1 MELFSAVNLRNWK
14 KDGGDVLITALRSCY
29 GVVGGYWTSDEHNF
43 IFASEELWRGAHL
56 FLGGGAG
63 ERKRTFVVEL
73 KNLSS

>member
-43 IFASEELWRGAHL
+43 IFASEEL
-56 FLGGGAG
+56 
-63 ERKRTFVVEL
+63 
-73 KNLSS
+73 